1 MSNDAA
7 AVVTTAA
14 TNGWASNEWGVHGQD
29 HAVAALRRAMT
40 SQQLAHAYLFVGP
53 AGVGKGALARRFA
66 QTLACEAREQREATP
81 CLVCR
86 TCKAIETEESPDI
99 ERIAIGGICDE
110 TSHDHASDNSTRIRI
125 CQVRRLRRVSALAPF
140 ATPRRIFVIDAA
152 NDLQTEA
159 GHALLKT
166 LEEPSA
172 GVVLVMLATDLEDL
186 LPTMRS
192 RCQEIVLRPMSRAAL
207 VASLEAAGTD
217 PIEAERVAPLARGR
231 FGAAMT
237 MLADPSLQVLRE
249 TVDADA
255 RRLAR
260 ASRNERF
267 DYAQQL
273 SQNWFR
279 ERDSVIATIDIW
291 AEWWRALLLAVTAVE
306 PSVELVAEVA
316 DCDAAQATQGVAAVR
331 RARQHL
337 LQNTNPQLAL
347 EVMMLDLPQL
357 AAPAGAKDIIET
369 RSAATAVQGEALPRI
384 DAAP

>member
-1 MSNDAA
+1 
-7 AVVTTAA
+7 
-14 TNGWASNEWGVHGQD
+14 
-29 HAVAALRRAMT
+29 
-40 SQQLAHAYLFVGP
+40 
-53 AGVGKGALARRFA
+53 
-66 QTLACEAREQREATP
+66 
-81 CLVCR
+81 
-86 TCKAIETEESPDI
+86 
-99 ERIAIGGICDE
+99 
-110 TSHDHASDNSTRIRI
+110 
-125 CQVRRLRRVSALAPF
+125 
-140 ATPRRIFVIDAA
+140 
-152 NDLQTEA
+152 
-159 GHALLKT
+159 
-166 LEEPSA
+166 
-172 GVVLVMLATDLEDL
+172 MLATDLEDL

-306 PSVELVAEVA
+306 PSVELAAEVA